1 MKNPIVPGFK
11 LSKEREGARIDVIVY
26 KQLIGSLMYITVTRR
41 DLIYICKQ
49 QREFFVI

>member
-1 MKNPIVPGFK
+1 MKNPIVPGFN
-11 LSKEREGARIDVIVY
+11 LSEEREGARIDVIVY
-26 KQLIGSLMYITVTRR
+26 KQLIGSLMYITVTRP